1 MTRKKISSKLYMAL
15 VFLFLYA
22 PIVVVIVFS
31 FNATKSRTVFTGV
44 TLKWYAQLFQDE
56 LIMKS
61 LRNSLILAFSS
72 SVIATVIGT
81 AAALAISR
89 MKKKTRAV
97 VMNVTYLPVVNSEI
111 VTGISLML
119 LFVFVFGLIGLQLG
133 FVSVLI
139 AHITFN
145 IPYVIL
151 NVLPKLRQADQDL
164 FNAALDLGCN
174 PGQAFFKVV
183 LPEIM
188 PGIVSA
194 FLMAF
199 SLSFDDFM
207 ISYFTAGSSFQTLPV
222 TIYSMTRRRITP
234 KINALFALI
243 FVLIFV
249 LLLVINIRDSRA
261 AKRDARKES

>member
-61 LRNSLILAFSS
+61 LRNSLILALSS

-89 MKKKTRAV
+89 MKKKARAV
-97 VMNVTYLPVVNSEI
+97 VMNITYLPVVNSEI

-119 LFVFVFGLIGLQLG
+119 LFVFVFGL
-133 FVSVLI
+133 
-139 AHITFN
+139 ITFN

>member
-89 MKKKTRAV
+89 MKKKARSV
-97 VMNVTYLPVVNSEI
+97 VMNITYLPVVNSEI

-119 LFVFVFGLIGLQLG
+119 LFVFVLSLI
-133 FVSVLI
+133 
-139 AHITFN
+139 HI
-145 IPYVIL
+145 
-151 NVLPKLRQADQDL
+151 
-164 FNAALDLGCN
+164 
-174 PGQAFFKVV
+174 
-183 LPEIM
+183 
-188 PGIVSA
+188 
-194 FLMAF
+194 
-199 SLSFDDFM
+199 
-207 ISYFTAGSSFQTLPV
+207 
-222 TIYSMTRRRITP
+222 
-234 KINALFALI
+234 
-243 FVLIFV
+243 
-249 LLLVINIRDSRA
+249 
-261 AKRDARKES
+261 